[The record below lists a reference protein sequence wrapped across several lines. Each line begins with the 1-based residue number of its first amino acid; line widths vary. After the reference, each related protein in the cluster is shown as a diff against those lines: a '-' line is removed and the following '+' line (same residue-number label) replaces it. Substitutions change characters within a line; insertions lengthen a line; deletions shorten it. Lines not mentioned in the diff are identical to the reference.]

1 VPKKELRFH
10 QLKNQISMVVKME
23 TIKIKIKEVAAVE
36 IDKWN
41 VFK

>member
-1 VPKKELRFH
+1 VPKKGHQFH

-23 TIKIKIKEVAAVE
+23 TIKIKIKEVAAAE